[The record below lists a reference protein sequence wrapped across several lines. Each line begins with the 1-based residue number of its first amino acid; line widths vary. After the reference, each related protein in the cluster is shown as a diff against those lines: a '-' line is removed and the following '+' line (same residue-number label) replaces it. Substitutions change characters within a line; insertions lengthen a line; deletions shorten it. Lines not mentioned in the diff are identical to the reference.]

1 MNHRGLRALRPE
13 DSVTARALRILP
25 AYSAY
30 RKTYALLRESQGW
43 SREDLATYQARAL
56 SRLLDHAYENVPPY
70 YRRVFQERGLVPED
84 IRTPD
89 DLALLPILTRE
100 DLQANL
106 PDLKARNYPPES
118 AFEYVTTGGST
129 GIPVGF
135 YYEKGVSRAREWA
148 FMKTQWDRVGY
159 RFTDRCV
166 VLRGGYIIGSAKDGV
181 YWKKTLGGRWLLMSS
196 HHMTEETLP
205 DYIDRIRRFKPR
217 FIQAYPSVATI
228 LARYMREHGIE
239 PIPTVKAVLCGSE
252 NLYPPWQRDLLTE
265 VFGCRVFSW
274 YGNSEQTVLAGECE
288 ESTHYHI
295 FPEYGI
301 VELIGR
307 DGRPVEGGAGAM
319 GEVVATNLTNFV
331 CPLIR
336 YRTMD
341 VAVRGRDPC
350 TCGRAYPI
358 LERVEGGRLQEFIV
372 TKNRRFVSMTAVNMH
387 SDIFDNVAQFQFH
400 QEKEGEALLRIVKKP
415 GYGDRDTE
423 RILRELDRKF
433 DGGVDV
439 TVRFVDEIPRTRRG
453 KYQFLIQELPLDQWG
468 AFRCENHAKTQANSS
483 RRHMG
488 SDGEPSIPIRKGRSS
503 S

>member
-1 MNHRGLRALRPE
+1 MIRLGERICGRESFTAKALGL
-13 DSVTARALRILP
+13 LP
-25 AYSAY
+25 AYNVY
-30 RKTYALLRESQGW
+30 RKTYALLRESRGW
-43 SREDLATYQARAL
+43 SREDLAAYQAREL
-56 SRLLDHAYENVPPY
+56 SRLLDHAYENVPY
-70 YRRVFQERGLVPED
+70 YHRIFVERGLVPGD
-84 IRTPD
+84 IRGPA
-89 DLALLPILTRE
+89 DLELLPFLTRE

-106 PDLKARNYPPES
+106 PDLKARNYPES

-166 VLRGGYIIGSAKDGV
+166 VLRGYTVGSAGDDV
-181 YWKKTLGGRWLLMSS
+181 FWKRALFGRWLLMSS

-205 DYIDRIRRFKPR
+205 AYISEIRRFRPR
-217 FIQAYPSVATI
+217 FIQAYPSVAAI
-228 LARYMREHGIE
+228 LARYMREHDIE
-239 PIPTVKAVLCGSE
+239 PFSTVRAILCGSE
-252 NLYPPWQRDLLTE
+252 NLYPWQRDLLTE

-288 ESTHYHI
+288 ESTRYHI

-307 DGRPVEGGAGAM
+307 DGRPVEAPGGM
-319 GEVVATNLTNFV
+319 GEVVTTGLINPI

-341 VAVRGRDPC
+341 VAVLGADAC
-350 TCGRAYPI
+350 SCGREYPL
-358 LERVEGGRLQEFIV
+358 LEKVEGRLQEFIV
-372 TKNRRFVSMTAVNMH
+372 TKNRRLVSMTAVNMH

-400 QEKEGEALLRIVKKP
+400 QEREGEVLLRIVKKT
-415 GYGDRDTE
+415 GYGDRDTD
-423 RILRELDRKF
+423 RILRELDGKF

-439 TVRFVDEIPRTRRG
+439 TIRFVDEIPRTRRG

-468 AFRCENHAKTQANSS
+468 ISV
-483 RRHMG
+483 
-488 SDGEPSIPIRKGRSS
+488 
-503 S
+503 

>member
-1 MNHRGLRALRPE
+1 MIRLGERICGRESFTTKALGL
-13 DSVTARALRILP
+13 LP
-25 AYSAY
+25 AYSVY
-30 RKTYALLRESQGW
+30 KKTYTLLRESQRW
-43 SREDLATYQARAL
+43 SREELAAYQARAL
-56 SRLLDHAYENVPPY
+56 SRLLDHAYENVPY
-70 YRRVFQERGLVPED
+70 YRRVFRERGLVPED
-84 IRTPD
+84 IQSPD
-89 DLALLPILTRE
+89 DLGLLPFLTRE
-100 DLQANL
+100 DLQTNL
-106 PDLKARNYPPES
+106 PDLKARNYPDS

-166 VLRGGYIIGSAKDGV
+166 VLRGYTIESARDGV
-181 YWKKTLGGRWLLMSS
+181 YWKKTLCGRWLLMSS

-205 DYIDRIRRFKPR
+205 AYIDRIKRFKPR

-239 PIPTVKAVLCGSE
+239 PFPTVKAILCGSE
-252 NLYPPWQRDLLTE
+252 NLYPWQRDLLTG

-307 DGRPVEGGAGAM
+307 NGQPVQGTGAM
-319 GEVVATNLTNFV
+319 GEVVATNLTNFI

-341 VAVRGRDPC
+341 LATAAGGPC
-350 TCGRAYPI
+350 SCGRSYPI
-358 LERVEGGRLQEFIV
+358 LERVEGRVQDFIV
-372 TKNRRFVSMTAVNMH
+372 TGKGELLSGIAMNIDTDA
-387 SDIFDNVAQFQFH
+387 FDNVKQFQFY
-400 QEKEGEALLRIVKKP
+400 QEKVGEVILNIVRKPAFSKQDAEYLYQEVSRSCGDDVRIAIR
-415 GYGDRDTE
+415 Y
-423 RILRELDRKF
+423 
-433 DGGVDV
+433 VDN
-439 TVRFVDEIPRTRRG
+439 IPLTARG
-453 KYQFLIQELPLDQWG
+453 KYRYFVQDLPIN
-468 AFRCENHAKTQANSS
+468 F
-483 RRHMG
+483 
-488 SDGEPSIPIRKGRSS
+488 SDREGGIVEHVSPDLLA
-503 S
+503 

>member
-1 MNHRGLRALRPE
+1 MIRLGERICGRESFTTKALGL
-13 DSVTARALRILP
+13 LP
-25 AYSAY
+25 AYSVY
-30 RKTYALLRESQGW
+30 RRTYALLQESQRW
-43 SREDLATYQARAL
+43 SQEELAAHQARAL
-56 SRLLDHAYENVPPY
+56 SRLLDHAYKNVPY
-70 YRRVFQERGLVPED
+70 YRRVFRERGLVPED
-84 IRTPD
+84 IQSPEDLGLLPFLTRD
-89 DLALLPILTRE
+89 DL
-100 DLQANL
+100 QNNL
-106 PDLKARNYPPES
+106 PDLKARNYPDS

-166 VLRGGYIIGSAKDGV
+166 VLRGYIVGSAKDGV

-205 DYIDRIRRFKPR
+205 AYIDQIKRFKPR
-217 FIQAYPSVATI
+217 FIQGYPSTAVI

-239 PIPTVKAVLCGSE
+239 PFPTVKAVLCGSE
-252 NLYPPWQRDLLTE
+252 SLYPWQRDLLTG

-307 DGRPVEGGAGAM
+307 NGQPVQGPGAM

-341 VAVRGRDPC
+341 LATAAGEPC
-350 TCGRAYPI
+350 SCGRSYPI
-358 LERVEGGRLQEFIV
+358 LERVEGRVQDFIV
-372 TKNRRFVSMTAVNMH
+372 TGKGELLSGIAMNIDTDA
-387 SDIFDNVAQFQFH
+387 FDNVKQFQFY
-400 QEKEGEALLRIVKKP
+400 QEKIGEVILNIVRKPAFSKQDAEYLYREVSRSCGDDVRITIR
-415 GYGDRDTE
+415 Y
-423 RILRELDRKF
+423 
-433 DGGVDV
+433 VDN
-439 TVRFVDEIPRTRRG
+439 IPLTARG
-453 KYQFLIQELPLDQWG
+453 KYRYFVQDLPIDFSEREGGIVEHVSPDLL
-468 AFRCENHAKTQANSS
+468 A
-483 RRHMG
+483 
-488 SDGEPSIPIRKGRSS
+488 
-503 S
+503 